1 MSTLARHTTTPFEL
15 AATPAALLCCWLE
28 VEIPH
33 RSLVG
38 DKCKYQA
45 GVPHRARLSQI
56 ASYIQVKW
64 YTEFQVCRYHTEILN
79 IVAPGIK
86 KLKSDTKYVS
96 GEVF

>member
-15 AATPAALLCCWLE
+15 AATPVALLWCWLE

-33 RSLVG
+33 RSSLVG

-45 GVPHRARLSQI
+45 GVPHGARLSQI

-64 YTEFQVCRYHTEILN
+64 YTEFQVCRYHTEILDV
-79 IVAPGIK
+79 VAQGIK
-86 KLKSDTKYVS
+86 K
-96 GEVF
+96 